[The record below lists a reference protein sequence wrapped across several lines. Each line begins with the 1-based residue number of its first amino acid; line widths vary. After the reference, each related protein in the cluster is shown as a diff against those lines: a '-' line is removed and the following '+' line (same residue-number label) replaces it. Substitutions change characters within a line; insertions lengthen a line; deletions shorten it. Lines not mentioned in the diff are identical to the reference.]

1 VVHSVGRKSGIRF
14 FAISGAQKGKAQIGV
29 NRAAQMIARER
40 ELFMCEATATPTSIP
55 AGDKTIFGHPRGLYI
70 LFFTEMWERFSYYGM
85 RSLLVLYLTQHFL
98 FSDER
103 SAVMYGA
110 YTALVYV
117 MTIIGGSLADKYLGQ
132 RKAVTYGAI
141 LLVMGHGL
149 MAFEGGGSTE
159 YLVANGT
166 EIEVHD
172 EGRGGNRQLFVEVDG
187 SLRRMVF
194 KNVNYALIDG
204 RGENGGVQRVVPI
217 DGDGNGDY
225 QIDKQSRSMFQNICD
240 VIGLGCKG
248 PDPKTTLKFSDGM
261 EYELIDVTEDDEE
274 YTAVVINGQKYKF
287 EEKTDSNIQFLETDD
302 RQKEPTA
309 AVYETILDGAYNT
322 RVVQEPLFVNILYLA
337 LALIIAGVGFLK
349 ANISTIVGALYGLG
363 DTRRDSG
370 FTIFYMGINLGSLLS
385 TLTVGIIGI
394 VWGWNWGFGLAGV
407 GMLAG
412 LLTFL
417 VFQPWLEGRADPP
430 SMEKLKE
437 KVFGPINVEWACY
450 LTGVGIIIFAMLTVM
465 NSHLVKEWFVGM
477 VGIFVFLFLVGYAI
491 TKLAGQERDRMLAAI
506 YFILAQIPFW
516 ALFEQAGSSLT
527 LFTARMV
534 DRTVFGWEVPTPVF
548 QSLNAGFIVMFAPI
562 FAWMWIAMAKR
573 KIEPSAPVKF
583 AFGVFLAG
591 LGFLSLVGGIAA
603 SGTGLI
609 AVYFIFLI
617 YWIHTMG
624 ELMLSPVGLSQVTKL
639 APARAVGMS
648 MGAWFLYSGL
658 SNYLAGV
665 IARGTGAET
674 IGGQLTDVVAAKATY
689 VTVYTN
695 VAYVAMGI
703 GVFML
708 LISPIIKKLM
718 HLDTLKGDPAHAL
731 AGEAQL
737 GQPGAGGIHPPE
749 KAGA

>member
-1 VVHSVGRKSGIRF
+1 MS
-14 FAISGAQKGKAQIGV
+14 
-29 NRAAQMIARER
+29 
-40 ELFMCEATATPTSIP
+40 EATATPSVIP
-55 AGDKTIFGHPRGLYI
+55 AGEKTFFGHPRGLYI

-85 RSLLVLYLTQHFL
+85 RGLLILYLTQHFL

-149 MAFEGGGSTE
+149 MAFEGGGSKEFLIANDTE
-159 YLVANGT
+159 LQ
-166 EIEVHD
+166 ILD
-172 EGRGGNRQLFVEVDG
+172 EGRGGNRQLYVEDDG
-187 SLRRMVF
+187 ALRRMVF
-194 KNVNYALIDG
+194 DNVSYALLDG
-204 RGENGGVQRVVPI
+204 RGGNGEALRLVPMDV
-217 DGDGNGDY
+217 DGIGDY
-225 QIDKQSRSMFQNICD
+225 QIERHSRSIVQNICNL
-240 VIGLGCKG
+240 VGLACKG
-248 PDPKTTLKFSDGM
+248 PDPRTILKLSDGA
-261 EYELIDVTEDDEE
+261 EYDLIDVGDGEE
-274 YTAVVINGQKYKF
+274 QYAAIEIDSVQYRF

-309 AVYETILDGAYNT
+309 SVYKTIVDGTYST
-322 RVVQEPLFVNILYLA
+322 RVEQEELYVSTLYLA

-349 ANISTIVGALYGLG
+349 ANISTIVGALYNLG

-370 FTIFYMGINLGSLLS
+370 FTIFYMGINLGSLLA

-394 VWGWNWGFGLAGV
+394 KWGWNWGFGLAGI

-417 VFQPWLEGRADPP
+417 IFQPWLEGRADPP
-430 SMEKLKE
+430 SMEKLKK
-437 KVFGPINVEWACY
+437 KVLGPINVEWACY
-450 LTGVGIIIFAMLTVM
+450 LAGVGIIIFAMLTVM
-465 NSHLVKEWFVGM
+465 NSHLVPEWFVGM

-491 TKLAGQERDRMLAAI
+491 TKLAGEERDRMLAAI

-527 LFTARMV
+527 LLTARLV
-534 DRTVFGWEVPTPVF
+534 DRNILGWEVQTPVF

-689 VTVYTN
+689 VTVYSN
-695 VAYVAMGI
+695 VGYVAMAI
-703 GVFML
+703 GVVML

-718 HLDTLKGDPAHAL
+718 HLDTLKGDPSHAL

-737 GQPGAGGIHPPE
+737 GQPGAGGMHPPE